1 MGLGLAGL
9 SSSVSKTIP
18 WIRVSLVVNLLL
30 GPLLWENGKD
40 GESISEFSC
49 IHTMKYHRKLFSFFV
64 LFNET
69 NLVFENS
76 VI

>member
-1 MGLGLAGL
+1 MGLGLAGP

-18 WIRVSLVVNLLL
+18 WIRVTLAVNLLL
-30 GPLLWENGKD
+30 GPLLWENGED
-40 GESISEFSC
+40 GESVSEFSH